1 MSCEWSK
8 RRTAKF
14 SIQARSLLVRRVDTI
29 LDCLRRIRQRAA
41 ECTSWDTI
49 IASAPQ
55 LPLPETYP
63 PETELADGL
72 EIDHG
77 NDSSDIWGFKGSD
90 IQSPLGDDTR
100 IAEASQTAEEKSEH
114 IHTTPSLLSTPWEE
128 TVLCDLTTSIMR
140 IEAHSQ
146 DNASLLLYKN
156 GATEHWVLNQCAET
170 DSQAASTLLSDFLEL
185 HPILTLPTP
194 RSSCSSSS
202 YSYYSSSEEGSS
214 IGPGVDGNSCD
225 FTRNGDSDSCLHG
238 QQEVEEISATQLA
251 KLGQI
256 IHHVERFS
264 QYLASS
270 LEKERKSHRVQD
282 ERWSIRDSDG
292 NVAALM
298 KSRGYSSPLSQ
309 CIAVDEDWPS
319 EWDLAALETRPFY
332 DKYAPAP
339 KIEPIKPKKTKPAR
353 EPRW

>member
-1 MSCEWSK
+1 MPCEWSA
-8 RRTAKF
+8 RRTTKF
-14 SIQARSLLVRRVDTI
+14 SIEARSLLVRRVDTI

-55 LPLPETYP
+55 LPLPEPSP
-63 PETELADGL
+63 PETELIDGHKIGDGS
-72 EIDHG
+72 E
-77 NDSSDIWGFKGSD
+77 SSDNWGFEDSD
-90 IQSPLGDDTR
+90 VDSQPCSDTR
-100 IAEASQTAEEKSEH
+100 TVEESAEEKPEH
-114 IHTTPSLLSTPWEE
+114 ILATPNLLSTPWEE
-128 TVLCDLTTSIMR
+128 TVLCDLTTSIMK

-146 DNASLLLYKN
+146 DTASLLLYKN
-156 GATEHWVLNQCAET
+156 GATEHWVLNQCAQT

-185 HPILTLPTP
+185 HPILTLPTS

-202 YSYYSSSEEGSS
+202 YSYYSSSEEDSS
-214 IGPGVDGNSCD
+214 IGPGADGNSCD

-238 QQEVEEISATQLA
+238 QPEVEEISATQLA
-251 KLGQI
+251 KLGQL
-256 IHHVERFS
+256 IHSIERFS
-264 QYLASS
+264 QYLNSS
-270 LEKERKSHRVQD
+270 LDKERKSHRVQD

-292 NVAALM
+292 NLAALM

-309 CIAVDEDWPS
+309 CIAVDEEWPS
-319 EWDLAALETRPFY
+319 QWDLNALETRPFY
-332 DKYAPAP
+332 DKYAPTP

>member
-1 MSCEWSK
+1 MPCEWRT

-14 SIQARSLLVRRVDTI
+14 SIEARSLLSRRVDTI

-55 LPLPETYP
+55 LPLPEP
-63 PETELADGL
+63 DPLDTELIDGHK
-72 EIDHG
+72 IGDG
-77 NDSSDIWGFKGSD
+77 SDSPDSSGFEDSDVGS
-90 IQSPLGDDTR
+90 QLGGDTTTV
-100 IAEASQTAEEKSEH
+100 EVKEKQEH
-114 IHTTPSLLSTPWEE
+114 IATPNLLSTPWEE

-146 DNASLLLYKN
+146 DTASLLLYKN
-156 GATEHWVLNQCAET
+156 GATEHWVLNQCAQT
-170 DSQAASTLLSDFLEL
+170 DSQAAPTLLSDFLEL

-202 YSYYSSSEEGSS
+202 YSYYSSSEEGSC
-214 IGPGVDGNSCD
+214 IGPGADGNSCD

-238 QQEVEEISATQLA
+238 QPKVEEISAAQLA
-251 KLGQI
+251 KLGQL
-256 IHHVERFS
+256 IHNIERFS
-264 QYLASS
+264 QYLNSS
-270 LEKERKSHRVQD
+270 LDKERKSHRVQD
-282 ERWSIRDSDG
+282 ERWSLRESDG

-298 KSRGYSSPLSQ
+298 KSRGYTSPLRQ
-309 CIAVDEDWPS
+309 CITVDEQWPS
-319 EWDLAALETRPFY
+319 EWDLLFPEIRPFY

-339 KIEPIKPKKTKPAR
+339 KIEPIKPKKKKPAR